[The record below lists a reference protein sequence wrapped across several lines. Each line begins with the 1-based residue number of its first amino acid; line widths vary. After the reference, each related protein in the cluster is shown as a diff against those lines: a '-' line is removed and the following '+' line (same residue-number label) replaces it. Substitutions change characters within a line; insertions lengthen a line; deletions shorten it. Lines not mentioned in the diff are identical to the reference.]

1 MSALPFLIGNAWR
14 ITNDTAAVRN
24 PATGKNVAQ
33 VCLAGPNDIADAIS
47 SAVAAAE
54 VCAALSAFRRAEI
67 LRGVGDGIRNRRD
80 EIVDGIVTQVGKPVR
95 YARAEIDRAI
105 ITFTLAAEE
114 ATRIGGDVIPLDI
127 APGTEHHIG
136 ITRRFPIGVVA
147 AITPFNFPLNLAA
160 HKIAPAF
167 AAGNS
172 VILKPAPQAPLTGLL
187 LGELFLAAGA
197 PAGVLNVVPC
207 SNEHAELLVRDD
219 RIAMLSFTGSASV
232 GWRLRSIAGRKK
244 VILELGGNAPV
255 IVEDVDDISHTA
267 SVLAQSAFAY
277 AGQVCISTQRIFVNE
292 KIFGAFCDAM
302 VAAAKSCVVG
312 EVTDEATIVGPLIND
327 QAAVRI
333 TQWLEEAVTRGAKVL
348 CGGPPRGTVMS
359 PTILTDVPHDALI
372 CAEEAFA
379 PVVILEKYRTFDAAI
394 DLANNSR
401 YGLQA
406 GVFTQSLDKMMQA
419 FATLRIGAVIAN
431 NSPSLRV
438 DAMPYGGVKDS
449 GAGREGIRASIEE
462 MTDLRLL
469 VIRG

>member
-1 MSALPFLIGNAWR
+1 MSAKPFLIGDAWR
-14 ITNDTAAVRN
+14 TTSDTADVCN
-24 PATGKNVAQ
+24 PATGKNIGQ
-33 VCLAGPNDIADAIS
+33 VCLAGPGDIADAIS

-67 LRGVGDGIRNRRD
+67 LQGVCDGIRNRRE
-80 EIVDGIVTQVGKPVR
+80 EIVDGIVAQVGKPIR
-95 YARAEIDRAI
+95 YARAEVDRAI

-114 ATRIGGDVIPLDI
+114 ATRIGGEVIPLDI
-127 APGTEHHIG
+127 TPGTEHHLG

-167 AAGNS
+167 AAGNA
-172 VILKPAPQAPLTGLL
+172 VILKPAPQAPFTGLL

-197 PAGVLNVVPC
+197 PAGALNVIPC
-207 SNEHAELLVRDD
+207 SNENAELLVRDD

-232 GWRLRSIAGRKK
+232 GWHLRSIAGHKK
-244 VILELGGNAPV
+244 VVLELGGNAPV
-255 IVEDVDDISHTA
+255 ILEDAEDLARTA
-267 SVLAQSAFAY
+267 SILANSAFAY

-292 KIFGAFCDAM
+292 KIYGPFCEAM
-302 VAAAKSCVVG
+302 VSAAKSCVVG
-312 EVTDEATIVGPLIND
+312 DVKDEATIVGPLIND

-333 TQWLEEAVTRGAKVL
+333 TKWLEEAVTRGARVL

-359 PTILTDVPHDALI
+359 PSILTDVPHDALI

-379 PVVILEKYRTFDAAI
+379 PVVILEKYGSFDEAI
-394 DLANNSR
+394 ELANNSR

-406 GVFTQSLDKMMQA
+406 GVFTQSLDKMLNA
-419 FATLRIGAVIAN
+419 FAKLRTGAVIAN
-431 NSPSLRV
+431 NAPSLRV

-449 GAGREGIRASIEE
+449 GTGREGIRASIAE